1 MSAQSEPRRGS
12 SYLIWHH
19 DERVFVFRQKVEE
32 TPELEGIL
40 VRYNAIPIPVR
51 LVIFLRCQSPAEL
64 IKVFF
69 DKSTF
74 LHLQTGPRLVNVL
87 QDCKGEG
94 CREGKSSKPKVS
106 CPCQHC

>member
-40 VRYNAIPIPVR
+40 VGYNAIPIPVR

-94 CREGKSSKPKVS
+94 CREGKSSKPEVS
-106 CPCQHC
+106 YPCQHC